1 MDTKIINA
9 ENAPAAVGP
18 YCHAVEAGD
27 FVFTSGQIG
36 LDPQTQELKE
46 GVAAQTKQVLANL
59 GAVLKASDLTLDN
72 VIKTTVFLADIN
84 DFAEINEIYEE
95 AFGDNKPARSCVQ
108 AGALPKGALIEIEVI
123 AVKVVKDSFSGISCF
138 YKNIYDQSVNK
149 FSKRSLSSFF

>member
-18 YCHAVEAGD
+18 YCYAVEAGD

-123 AVKVVKDSFSGISCF
+123 AVK
-138 YKNIYDQSVNK
+138 
-149 FSKRSLSSFF
+149 

>member
-1 MDTKIINA
+1 MDT

-123 AVKVVKDSFSGISCF
+123 AVK
-138 YKNIYDQSVNK
+138 
-149 FSKRSLSSFF
+149 

>member
-9 ENAPAAVGP
+9 QNAQNAPAAVGP

-46 GVAAQTKQVLANL
+46 GVAEQTKQVLANL
-59 GAVLKASDLTLDN
+59 TAVLKASDLTLDN

-84 DFAEINEIYEE
+84 DFAEINGI
-95 AFGDNKPARSCVQ
+95 DRKSTRLNSSHM
-108 AGALPKGALIEIEVI
+108 PK
-123 AVKVVKDSFSGISCF
+123 
-138 YKNIYDQSVNK
+138 Y
-149 FSKRSLSSFF
+149 RMPSSA

>member
-1 MDTKIINA
+1 MDTKIHQCRECSSSSRTILSCSRSRRFRIYIRTDRIRSTDT
-9 ENAPAAVGP
+9 G
-18 YCHAVEAGD
+18 
-27 FVFTSGQIG
+27 
-36 LDPQTQELKE
+36 LKE

-123 AVKVVKDSFSGISCF
+123 AVK
-138 YKNIYDQSVNK
+138 
-149 FSKRSLSSFF
+149 

>member
-84 DFAEINEIYEE
+84 EIYEE

-123 AVKVVKDSFSGISCF
+123 AVK
-138 YKNIYDQSVNK
+138 
-149 FSKRSLSSFF
+149 

>member
-27 FVFTSGQIG
+27 F
-36 LDPQTQELKE
+36 
-46 GVAAQTKQVLANL
+46 
-59 GAVLKASDLTLDN
+59 VLKASDLTLDN

-123 AVKVVKDSFSGISCF
+123 AVK
-138 YKNIYDQSVNK
+138 
-149 FSKRSLSSFF
+149 

>member
-1 MDTKIINA
+1 MTKEKGRKIRWIQRSSIA

-72 VIKTTVFLADIN
+72 VYQN
-84 DFAEINEIYEE
+84 N
-95 AFGDNKPARSCVQ
+95 
-108 AGALPKGALIEIEVI
+108 
-123 AVKVVKDSFSGISCF
+123 
-138 YKNIYDQSVNK
+138 SV
-149 FSKRSLSSFF
+149 LSRYQRFCRNQ

>member
-46 GVAAQTKQVLANL
+46 GVAKTDQT
-59 GAVLKASDLTLDN
+59 
-72 VIKTTVFLADIN
+72 
-84 DFAEINEIYEE
+84 
-95 AFGDNKPARSCVQ
+95 
-108 AGALPKGALIEIEVI
+108 
-123 AVKVVKDSFSGISCF
+123 GISELRCCI
-138 YKNIYDQSVNK
+138 KSI
-149 FSKRSLSSFF
+149 RSYIR

>member
-9 ENAPAAVGP
+9 QNAPAAVGP

-46 GVAAQTKQVLANL
+46 GVAEQTKQVLANL
-59 GAVLKASDLTLDN
+59 TAVLKASDLTLDN
-72 VIKTTVFLADIN
+72 VIKTTVFLA
-84 DFAEINEIYEE
+84 
-95 AFGDNKPARSCVQ
+95 DNKPARSCVQ

-123 AVKVVKDSFSGISCF
+123 AVK
-138 YKNIYDQSVNK
+138 
-149 FSKRSLSSFF
+149 

>member
-84 DFAEINEIYEE
+84 DFAE

-123 AVKVVKDSFSGISCF
+123 AVK
-138 YKNIYDQSVNK
+138 
-149 FSKRSLSSFF
+149 

>member
-18 YCHAVEAGD
+18 YCHAV
-27 FVFTSGQIG
+27 
-36 LDPQTQELKE
+36 
-46 GVAAQTKQVLANL
+46 

-108 AGALPKGALIEIEVI
+108 AGALPKRALIEIEVI
-123 AVKVVKDSFSGISCF
+123 AVK
-138 YKNIYDQSVNK
+138 
-149 FSKRSLSSFF
+149 